1 LNEISPLKRLIYAGT
16 KRQYINLEGSIEMER
31 STLDIYK
38 QHINTVYRIAFSYM
52 KNSFDAEDAAQETFA
67 RLIRSGQTFR
77 SVEKEK
83 AWLVVTVS
91 NVCKDMLRRHYRSDR
106 NIDDY
111 ESLSSPEPEID
122 QTMEAILSLPEK
134 YKTVVYLFYYEGY
147 TAREIAR
154 ILDEK
159 PNTVSTRI
167 SRARLLLRAKLGGT
181 FDD

>member
-1 LNEISPLKRLIYAGT
+1 
-16 KRQYINLEGSIEMER
+16 
-31 STLDIYK
+31 
-38 QHINTVYRIAFSYM
+38 
-52 KNSFDAEDAAQETFA
+52 
-67 RLIRSGQTFR
+67 
-77 SVEKEK
+77 VEKEK